1 MRFKF
6 LTQITSRIQKFLE
19 KFGIRVVRVHEYYE
33 YRRQPGLIACYRRWS
48 MATEYPLMQS
58 FVLANL
64 SESYAQLQQDLIA
77 RFLFPGKG
85 HYFVEFG
92 ATNGKDLS
100 NSLLLEKRFG
110 WIGLLAEPGRS
121 WHADL
126 RRNRSGVIDTRAVA
140 RKSGESRLF
149 LEAKQGEYSTFADFS
164 SLGSHSHVRANG
176 RSYPV
181 TTVSLNDLLWENA
194 VPTEIQL
201 ISIDTEGSEFEILSS
216 FDFSKHS
223 VALLFIE
230 HNYSETE
237 SKIDDLLELNGYKR
251 FLKEVSEFDG
261 WYLHNSFTHLLK

>member
-1 MRFKF
+1 
-6 LTQITSRIQKFLE
+6 
-19 KFGIRVVRVHEYYE
+19 
-33 YRRQPGLIACYRRWS
+33 